1 MDRLTQLLS
10 RIWNIFLGRTEK
22 FTEAMETPEDKVK
35 NYLSKLNSEM
45 NELKATTV
53 RVIADE
59 KKLKLQVTEL
69 LLEAKDW
76 ENKAVLALEHKNEIL
91 AQQAV
96 EKRDQVQA
104 KALALKS
111 EWDKQKEIVEKFKAQ
126 LEQTQETIE
135 KRKREYNI
143 VLTQY
148 KTAQTQKNITDIIA
162 NQSKSSELMDSLKDK
177 VIELQ
182 AQTEATSSLSNSGSL
197 NEEFDKLIKSK
208 KSSVALE
215 DLKKRVGYHST
226 NENETIKDVTV
237 KKVGSQ

>member
-1 MDRLTQLLS
+1 MDRLAHLLS
-10 RIWNIFLGRTEK
+10 RIWNIVLGRTEK
-22 FTEAMETPEDKVK
+22 FTEGMETPEDKVK

-76 ENKAVLALEHKNEIL
+76 ENKAVLALEHKNELL

-96 EKRDQVQA
+96 EKRDQVQS

-111 EWDKQKEIVEKFKAQ
+111 EWDKQKEIVEKFKSQ

-226 NENETIKDVTV
+226 TESDNLKDVTV
-237 KKVGSQ
+237 KKVGS